1 LIGNSAA
8 GAGDKSHWAGRSAID
23 TCGPMGK
30 MILTVLGM
38 VAEMEL
44 GLIRERQRVGI
55 EATNAKSVVDR
66 PSWKLP
72 VLFSSPLN

>member
-1 LIGNSAA
+1 MPHGASA
-8 GAGDKSHWAGRSAID
+8 
-23 TCGPMGK
+23 P
-30 MILTVLGM
+30 L
-38 VAEMEL
+38 EL

-72 VLFSSPLN
+72 GLFSSPLN